1 MKNNMKHTV
10 KDSVFTTLFGESKY
24 TLDLYRSLHPED
36 TETTEKDIKIIT
48 TDNILVSGMFNDLS
62 FLIGLKMMIFAEA
75 QSTFSVKLA
84 IRLFLY
90 YAVSLKEYI
99 DDMEIDLY
107 SDSRILG
114 YRTKKIVDGK
124 VIKSDPVYNLPT
136 PEFYVIYTG
145 NDDVPDMID
154 FADLY
159 LPSSDGTKKVT
170 LSVKIIRSSSREGDF
185 VSQYIRFCKAA
196 TEMRRKNRD
205 DLNLAVKELTEYC
218 LSNNI
223 LADFIKEHENEV
235 YTMMDT
241 LFNQE
246 RVTEIHEKNLVWEGY
261 NNGFAEGEVK
271 GRAEGRAE
279 GENKLC
285 TLFKALEEVGRKDDA
300 FKAASDEKYLQK
312 LYEEFG
318 IK

>member
-107 SDSRILG
+107 SDSRVLG
-114 YRTKKIVDGK
+114 YRTKSIVDGK
-124 VIKSDPVYNLPT
+124 VIKSDPVFNLPT

-159 LPSSDGTKKVT
+159 LPSPDGTKKVT

-223 LADFIKEHENEV
+223 LAEFIKEHENEV

-246 RVTEIHEKNLVWEGY
+246 RVTEIHEKNLMWESY
-261 NNGFAEGEVK
+261 NNGVDDGKVK
-271 GRAEGRAE
+271 GRAE
-279 GENKLC
+279 GENKLS
-285 TLFKALEEVGRKDDA
+285 TLFKALESAGRKDDA
-300 FKAASDEKYLQK
+300 FKAASDSEYRQK

-318 IK
+318 IE

>member
-1 MKNNMKHTV
+1 M
-10 KDSVFTTLFGESKY
+10 
-24 TLDLYRSLHPED
+24 PD
-36 TETTEKDIKIIT
+36 T
-48 TDNILVSGMFNDLS
+48 
-62 FLIGLKMMIFAEA
+62 
-75 QSTFSVKLA
+75 
-84 IRLFLY
+84 
-90 YAVSLKEYI
+90 
-99 DDMEIDLY
+99 
-107 SDSRILG
+107 
-114 YRTKKIVDGK
+114 
-124 VIKSDPVYNLPT
+124 
-136 PEFYVIYTG
+136 
-145 NDDVPDMID
+145 ID

-271 GRAEGRAE
+271 GRAEG
-279 GENKLC
+279 ENKLGA
-285 TLFKALEEVGRKDDA
+285 LFRALEEAGRKDDA
-300 FKAASDEKYLQK
+300 FKAASDAEYRQK

>member
-1 MKNNMKHTV
+1 M
-10 KDSVFTTLFGESKY
+10 
-24 TLDLYRSLHPED
+24 PD
-36 TETTEKDIKIIT
+36 T
-48 TDNILVSGMFNDLS
+48 
-62 FLIGLKMMIFAEA
+62 
-75 QSTFSVKLA
+75 
-84 IRLFLY
+84 
-90 YAVSLKEYI
+90 
-99 DDMEIDLY
+99 
-107 SDSRILG
+107 
-114 YRTKKIVDGK
+114 
-124 VIKSDPVYNLPT
+124 
-136 PEFYVIYTG
+136 
-145 NDDVPDMID
+145 ID

-159 LPSSDGTKKVT
+159 LPSPDGTKKVT

-223 LADFIKEHENEV
+223 LAEFIKEHENEV

-246 RVTEIHEKNLVWEGY
+246 RVTEIHEKNLMWESY
-261 NNGFAEGEVK
+261 NNGVDD
-271 GRAEGRAE
+271 
-279 GENKLC
+279 GENKLGA
-285 TLFKALEEVGRKDDA
+285 LFRALEEAGRKDDA
-300 FKAASDEKYLQK
+300 FKAASDAEYRQK

>member
-107 SDSRILG
+107 SNSRVLG
-114 YRTKKIVDGK
+114 YRTKNIVDGK

-145 NDDVPDMID
+145 NDDVPDTID

-196 TEMRRKNRD
+196 TEMRKKNRD

-223 LADFIKEHENEV
+223 LAEFIKEHENEV

-246 RVTEIHEKNLVWEGY
+246 RVTEIHEKNLMWESY
-261 NNGFAEGEVK
+261 NNGVDD
-271 GRAEGRAE
+271 
-279 GENKLC
+279 GENKLGA
-285 TLFKALEEVGRKDDA
+285 LFRALEEAGRKDDA
-300 FKAASDEKYLQK
+300 FKAASDAEYRQK

>member
-1 MKNNMKHTV
+1 M
-10 KDSVFTTLFGESKY
+10 
-24 TLDLYRSLHPED
+24 PD
-36 TETTEKDIKIIT
+36 T
-48 TDNILVSGMFNDLS
+48 
-62 FLIGLKMMIFAEA
+62 
-75 QSTFSVKLA
+75 
-84 IRLFLY
+84 
-90 YAVSLKEYI
+90 
-99 DDMEIDLY
+99 
-107 SDSRILG
+107 
-114 YRTKKIVDGK
+114 
-124 VIKSDPVYNLPT
+124 
-136 PEFYVIYTG
+136 
-145 NDDVPDMID
+145 ID

-261 NNGFAEGEVK
+261 NNGFAEGEAK
-271 GRAEGRAE
+271 GRTE
-279 GENKLC
+279 GENKLG
-285 TLFKALEEVGRKDDA
+285 ALIDSLIDAGRNDEIK
-300 FKAASDEKYLQK
+300 KAASDTEYRQK

>member
-107 SDSRILG
+107 SDSRVLG

-145 NDDVPDMID
+145 NDDVPDTID

-170 LSVKIIRSSSREGDF
+170 LSVKIIRSSSRKGDF

-196 TEMRRKNRD
+196 TEMRKKNRD

-218 LSNNI
+218 LLNNI

-246 RVTEIHEKNLVWEGY
+246 RVTEIHEKNLMWESY
-261 NNGFAEGEVK
+261 NNGVDD
-271 GRAEGRAE
+271 
-279 GENKLC
+279 GENKLGA
-285 TLFKALEEVGRKDDA
+285 LFRALEEAGRKDDA
-300 FKAASDEKYLQK
+300 FKAASDAEYRQK

>member
-1 MKNNMKHTV
+1 M
-10 KDSVFTTLFGESKY
+10 
-24 TLDLYRSLHPED
+24 PD
-36 TETTEKDIKIIT
+36 T
-48 TDNILVSGMFNDLS
+48 
-62 FLIGLKMMIFAEA
+62 
-75 QSTFSVKLA
+75 
-84 IRLFLY
+84 
-90 YAVSLKEYI
+90 
-99 DDMEIDLY
+99 
-107 SDSRILG
+107 
-114 YRTKKIVDGK
+114 
-124 VIKSDPVYNLPT
+124 
-136 PEFYVIYTG
+136 
-145 NDDVPDMID
+145 ID

-159 LPSSDGTKKVT
+159 LPSPDGTKKVT

-196 TEMRRKNRD
+196 TEMRKKNRD

-246 RVTEIHEKNLVWEGY
+246 RVTEIHEKNLMWESY
-261 NNGFAEGEVK
+261 NNGVDD
-271 GRAEGRAE
+271 
-279 GENKLC
+279 GENKLGA
-285 TLFKALEEVGRKDDA
+285 LFRALEEAGRKDDA
-300 FKAASDEKYLQK
+300 FKAASDAEYRQK

>member
-1 MKNNMKHTV
+1 M
-10 KDSVFTTLFGESKY
+10 
-24 TLDLYRSLHPED
+24 PD
-36 TETTEKDIKIIT
+36 T
-48 TDNILVSGMFNDLS
+48 
-62 FLIGLKMMIFAEA
+62 
-75 QSTFSVKLA
+75 
-84 IRLFLY
+84 
-90 YAVSLKEYI
+90 
-99 DDMEIDLY
+99 
-107 SDSRILG
+107 
-114 YRTKKIVDGK
+114 
-124 VIKSDPVYNLPT
+124 
-136 PEFYVIYTG
+136 
-145 NDDVPDMID
+145 ID

-246 RVTEIHEKNLVWEGY
+246 RVTEIHEKNLMWESY
-261 NNGFAEGEVK
+261 NNGVDD
-271 GRAEGRAE
+271 
-279 GENKLC
+279 GENKLGA
-285 TLFKALEEVGRKDDA
+285 LFRALEEAGRKDDA
-300 FKAASDEKYLQK
+300 FKAASDAEYRQK

>member
-107 SDSRILG
+107 SDSRVLG

-145 NDDVPDMID
+145 NDDVPDTIA

-246 RVTEIHEKNLVWEGY
+246 RVTEIHEKNLMWESY
-261 NNGFAEGEVK
+261 NNGVDD
-271 GRAEGRAE
+271 
-279 GENKLC
+279 GENKLGA
-285 TLFKALEEVGRKDDA
+285 LFRALEEAGRKDDA
-300 FKAASDEKYLQK
+300 FKAASDANYRQK
-312 LYEEFG
+312 LYKEFG
-318 IK
+318 IE

>member
-107 SDSRILG
+107 SDSRVLG

-145 NDDVPDMID
+145 NDDVPDTID

-223 LADFIKEHENEV
+223 PADFIKEHENEV

-246 RVTEIHEKNLVWEGY
+246 RVTEIHEKNLMWESY
-261 NNGFAEGEVK
+261 NNGVDD
-271 GRAEGRAE
+271 
-279 GENKLC
+279 GENKLGA
-285 TLFKALEEVGRKDDA
+285 LFRALEEAGRKDDA
-300 FKAASDEKYLQK
+300 FKAASDAEYRQK

>member
-107 SDSRILG
+107 SDSRVLG

-145 NDDVPDMID
+145 NDDVPDTID

-159 LPSSDGTKKVT
+159 LPSPDGTKKVT
-170 LSVKIIRSSSREGDF
+170 LSVKIIRSSSRKGDF

-246 RVTEIHEKNLVWEGY
+246 RVTEIHEKNLMWESY
-261 NNGFAEGEVK
+261 NNGVDD
-271 GRAEGRAE
+271 
-279 GENKLC
+279 GENKLGA
-285 TLFKALEEVGRKDDA
+285 LFRALEEAGRKDDA
-300 FKAASDEKYLQK
+300 FKAASDAEYRQK

>member
-107 SDSRILG
+107 SDSRVLG

-145 NDDVPDMID
+145 NDDVPDTID

-159 LPSSDGTKKVT
+159 LPSPDGTKKVT

-246 RVTEIHEKNLVWEGY
+246 RVTEIHEKNLMWESY
-261 NNGFAEGEVK
+261 NNGVDD
-271 GRAEGRAE
+271 
-279 GENKLC
+279 GENKLGA
-285 TLFKALEEVGRKDDA
+285 LFRALEEAGRKDDA
-300 FKAASDEKYLQK
+300 FKAASDTEYRQK

>member
-1 MKNNMKHTV
+1 M
-10 KDSVFTTLFGESKY
+10 
-24 TLDLYRSLHPED
+24 PD
-36 TETTEKDIKIIT
+36 T
-48 TDNILVSGMFNDLS
+48 
-62 FLIGLKMMIFAEA
+62 
-75 QSTFSVKLA
+75 
-84 IRLFLY
+84 
-90 YAVSLKEYI
+90 
-99 DDMEIDLY
+99 
-107 SDSRILG
+107 
-114 YRTKKIVDGK
+114 
-124 VIKSDPVYNLPT
+124 
-136 PEFYVIYTG
+136 
-145 NDDVPDMID
+145 ID

-159 LPSSDGTKKVT
+159 LPSPDGTKKVT

-246 RVTEIHEKNLVWEGY
+246 RVMEIHEKNLMWESY
-261 NNGFAEGEVK
+261 NNGVDD
-271 GRAEGRAE
+271 
-279 GENKLC
+279 GENKLGA
-285 TLFKALEEVGRKDDA
+285 LFRALEEAGRKDDA
-300 FKAASDEKYLQK
+300 FKAASDAEYRQK

>member
-107 SDSRILG
+107 SDSRVLG
-114 YRTKKIVDGK
+114 YRTKNIVDGK

-145 NDDVPDMID
+145 NDDVPDTID

-159 LPSSDGTKKVT
+159 LPSPDGTKKVT

-218 LSNNI
+218 LLNNI

-246 RVTEIHEKNLVWEGY
+246 RVTEIHEKNLMWESY
-261 NNGFAEGEVK
+261 NNGVDD
-271 GRAEGRAE
+271 
-279 GENKLC
+279 GENKLGA
-285 TLFKALEEVGRKDDA
+285 LFRALEEAGRKDDA
-300 FKAASDEKYLQK
+300 FKAASDANYRQK
-312 LYEEFG
+312 LYKEFG
-318 IK
+318 IE

>member
-107 SDSRILG
+107 SIHVFWDTEQKILSMA
-114 YRTKKIVDGK
+114 RLLNQIRFS
-124 VIKSDPVYNLPT
+124 IFRHRN
-136 PEFYVIYTG
+136 F
-145 NDDVPDMID
+145 
-154 FADLY
+154 
-159 LPSSDGTKKVT
+159 T
-170 LSVKIIRSSSREGDF
+170 LSTLVMMMCRIRLTLLICTF
-185 VSQYIRFCKAA
+185 LLQTAQ
-196 TEMRRKNRD
+196 RKLRS
-205 DLNLAVKELTEYC
+205 V
-218 LSNNI
+218 
-223 LADFIKEHENEV
+223 
-235 YTMMDT
+235 
-241 LFNQE
+241 
-246 RVTEIHEKNLVWEGY
+246 
-261 NNGFAEGEVK
+261 
-271 GRAEGRAE
+271 
-279 GENKLC
+279 
-285 TLFKALEEVGRKDDA
+285 
-300 FKAASDEKYLQK
+300 
-312 LYEEFG
+312 
-318 IK
+318 

>member
-1 MKNNMKHTV
+1 MKHTV

-114 YRTKKIVDGK
+114 YRTKKIVNGK
-124 VIKSDPVYNLPT
+124 VIKSDPVYSLPT

-145 NDDVPDMID
+145 NDDVTDMID

-159 LPSSDGTKKVT
+159 LPSPGGTKKVT

-223 LADFIKEHENEV
+223 LAEFIKEHENEV

-246 RVTEIHEKNLVWEGY
+246 RVTEIHEKNLMWESY
-261 NNGFAEGEVK
+261 NDGKVK
-271 GRAEGRAE
+271 GIAE
-279 GENKLC
+279 GENKLL
-285 TLFKALEEVGRKDDA
+285 TLFKALENAGRKDDA
-300 FKAASDEKYLQK
+300 FKAASDTEYLQK

-318 IK
+318 IE

>member
-1 MKNNMKHTV
+1 M
-10 KDSVFTTLFGESKY
+10 
-24 TLDLYRSLHPED
+24 PD
-36 TETTEKDIKIIT
+36 T
-48 TDNILVSGMFNDLS
+48 
-62 FLIGLKMMIFAEA
+62 
-75 QSTFSVKLA
+75 
-84 IRLFLY
+84 
-90 YAVSLKEYI
+90 
-99 DDMEIDLY
+99 
-107 SDSRILG
+107 
-114 YRTKKIVDGK
+114 
-124 VIKSDPVYNLPT
+124 
-136 PEFYVIYTG
+136 
-145 NDDVPDMID
+145 ID

-159 LPSSDGTKKVT
+159 LPSPDGTKKVT

-223 LADFIKEHENEV
+223 LAEFIKEHENEV

-271 GRAEGRAE
+271 G
-279 GENKLC
+279 ENKLR
-285 TLFKALEEVGRKDDA
+285 TLFKALENAGRKDDA
-300 FKAASDEKYLQK
+300 FKAASDTEYLQK

-318 IK
+318 IE

>member
-75 QSTFSVKLA
+75 QSTFSIKLA
-84 IRLFLY
+84 VRLFLY

-107 SDSRILG
+107 SDSHVLG
-114 YRTKKIVDGK
+114 YRTKKIVKDK
-124 VIKSDPVYNLPT
+124 VIKSDPVFNLPT

-145 NDDVPDMID
+145 NDDVPDTID

-185 VSQYIRFCKAA
+185 VSQYISFCKVA
-196 TEMRRKNRD
+196 TEMRRKHKD

-246 RVTEIHEKNLVWEGY
+246 RVTEIHEKNLMWESY
-261 NNGFAEGEVK
+261 NNGVDDGK
-271 GRAEGRAE
+271 TK
-279 GENKLC
+279 GENKLG
-285 TLFKALEEVGRKDDA
+285 ALINSLINAGRNDEIQKV
-300 FKAASDEKYLQK
+300 ASDEKYRQEM
-312 LYEEFG
+312 YEEFG

>member
-145 NDDVPDMID
+145 NDDVPDTID

-218 LSNNI
+218 LLNNI

-271 GRAEGRAE
+271 GRAEG
-279 GENKLC
+279 ENKLGA
-285 TLFKALEEVGRKDDA
+285 LFRALEEAERKDDA
-300 FKAASDEKYLQK
+300 FKAASDTEYRQK

>member
-1 MKNNMKHTV
+1 MKKNMKHTV

-107 SDSRILG
+107 SDSRVLG

-145 NDDVPDMID
+145 NDDVPDTID

-159 LPSSDGTKKVT
+159 LPSPDGTKKVT

-223 LADFIKEHENEV
+223 LAEFIKEHENEV

-246 RVTEIHEKNLVWEGY
+246 RVTEIHEKNLMWESY
-261 NNGFAEGEVK
+261 NNGVDDGKVK
-271 GRAEGRAE
+271 GRAEGE
-279 GENKLC
+279 SKLR
-285 TLFKALEEVGRKDDA
+285 TLFKALENAGRKDDA
-300 FKAASDEKYLQK
+300 FKAASDSEYLQK

-318 IK
+318 IE